1 MRLRAWRQE
10 RLGDSGRSRLA
21 LSLIGRFILVERCN
35 AFAAVGFTMT
45 AVFAVSPMTAS
56 AAAAASPATASAIMA
71 FVATRSI
78 VVRGAM
84 AIVFSLAALV
94 MAEALLNWGVSNVF
108 SLRLVLGVAGLL
120 AVR

>member
-1 MRLRAWRQE
+1 
-10 RLGDSGRSRLA
+10 
-21 LSLIGRFILVERCN
+21 
-35 AFAAVGFTMT
+35 MT